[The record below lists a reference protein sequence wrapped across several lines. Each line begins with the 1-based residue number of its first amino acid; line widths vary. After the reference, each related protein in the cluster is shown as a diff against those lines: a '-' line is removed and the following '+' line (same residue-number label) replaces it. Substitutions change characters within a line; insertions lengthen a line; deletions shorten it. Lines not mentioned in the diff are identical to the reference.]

1 MANRAHA
8 PHAVIEDA
16 CQTAW
21 ARLCAR
27 QDVEV
32 EAPHT
37 VRWLVVVA
45 VHEAWR
51 KSGGREVTVGGWLPE
66 VDGPAVDAP
75 DPVAVAVSRDEARR
89 RLERLTDRE
98 RQFLTLQ
105 LAGLTYR
112 EIAERCT

>member
-66 VDGPAVDAP
+66 VDGPGELREPCGDAP
-75 DPVAVAVSRDEARR
+75 DQVAVAVSRDVEPGSSPAAGFDDGAPAA
-89 RLERLTDRE
+89 L
-98 RQFLTLQ
+98 
-105 LAGLTYR
+105 LATR
-112 EIAERCT
+112 APAP